1 MRAARLPGGDLASEL
16 GSALPRDHARQAHAD
31 LYVPVLA
38 AAGPRIVDL
47 GCGEGGSVDL
57 FRAVR
62 PDLEWTGVDLP
73 DSPEVARRTRDDAR
87 FLAFDGVR
95 IPLADGC
102 ADAILCRQVL
112 EHAERPRELVA
123 DAARVLRPGGLIGG
137 STSQLEPYHSRST
150 ANPTPY
156 GLVRLLA
163 AAGLQALELRP
174 GVDGATLIARRLAGA
189 PRSFDRFFTG
199 TSPLNALLEVA
210 GRALGADAGA
220 RNSAKLALCGHFCFL
235 ARRPA

>member
-1 MRAARLPGGDLASEL
+1 MKPVPHAQWYNWYANGLLMRHVDQLAGGLSGDLVIDVGCGDQPYRPCLAGFKRYVGFDSVDAPDRGDHADVL
-16 GSALPRDHARQAHAD
+16 GDALALP
-31 LYVPVLA
+31 
-38 AAGPRIVDL
+38 
-47 GCGEGGSVDL
+47 
-57 FRAVR
+57 F
-62 PDLEWTGVDLP
+62 
-73 DSPEVARRTRDDAR
+73 
-87 FLAFDGVR
+87 
-95 IPLADGC
+95 ADGC

>member
-1 MRAARLPGGDLASEL
+1 MRGRLPGGDLAAEL
-16 GSALPRDHARQAHAD
+16 GTLVPADHARQAHAD
-31 LYVPVLA
+31 RYVPALA
-38 AAGPRIVDL
+38 AAGPRVLDL
-47 GCGEGGSVDL
+47 GCGEGRSVDL
-57 FRAVR
+57 FRAQRADV
-62 PDLEWTGVDLP
+62 DWTGVDLA
-73 DSPEVARRTRDDAR
+73 DSPEVARRTRADAR

-95 IPLADGC
+95 IPLDAGA

-112 EHAERPRELVA
+112 EHVERPRELVA

-156 GLVRLLA
+156 GLARLLA
-163 AAGLQALELRP
+163 GAGLEVLELRP
-174 GVDGATLIARRLAGA
+174 GIDGATLLARRLLGM

-199 TSPLNALLEVA
+199 TSPLNAALEAA
-210 GRALGADAGA
+210 GRALGAGA
-220 RNSAKLALCGHFCFL
+220 RERNAAKLVLCGHVCFL